1 MLKGFNR
8 FYTKQTAGGILLGIR
23 TVNRHPLTVIRQL
36 KPKTQHMVTLLLF
49 LAALVC
55 FALFFKA
62 IDFFD
67 KI

>member
-1 MLKGFNR
+1 MTLRVSGRSGRRYETRGPAAFGRRGRDISVNGHL
-8 FYTKQTAGGILLGIR
+8 FWVTGSIMMTILL
-23 TVNRHPLTVIRQL
+23 
-36 KPKTQHMVTLLLF
+36 LL
-49 LAALVC
+49 AGLVC